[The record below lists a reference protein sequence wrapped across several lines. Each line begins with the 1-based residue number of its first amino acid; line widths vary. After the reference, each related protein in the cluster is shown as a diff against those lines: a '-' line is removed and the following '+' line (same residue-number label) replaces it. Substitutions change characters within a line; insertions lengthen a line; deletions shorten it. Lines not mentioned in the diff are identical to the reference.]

1 MSKLD
6 FGKSS
11 YAARPTCRAYGASVL
26 SLSCP
31 LLFTPLRVFWEL
43 AWFAIGRHDIA
54 MLSLVAYL
62 FRSAVVVILFVQIAR
77 AEVALPQDA
86 HVLFYGNALVERL
99 LEHGELEARV
109 QIATR
114 GKNVHFRS
122 LAWTGDEVANRLRAE
137 GYAAHMK
144 DLLAA
149 WPANVVVLGYGGN
162 ESFAGGA
169 GLPAFRSALSGY
181 LDQLSRLHPG
191 AAFVILSPIA
201 TEGDATRTA
210 VVKLYADALADA
222 AKQRGALFVDLFAAS
237 ASAYAKSKTPLTTN
251 GIHLNDAGNHE
262 MAVVIASA
270 LAGKAAEQANAA
282 HVKEVAAAASQLAYY
297 TAEVV
302 RPKNGILYYG
312 QRKRAN
318 ERAAELPLYLERISK
333 ADAIVH
339 EVAAS
344 EGARF
349 ADFPFIALA
358 PLPPVTK
365 GGSNSGVGT
374 VKSPAEMQAE
384 LKVAPGYSLNL
395 FASEEQF
402 PELRAPVQIAFDARG
417 RLWVVTMPSFP
428 HTVPGQPQED
438 KIIVLEDTDH
448 DGTADKCTTFAGGF
462 DALDGIAFTEDGAL
476 IGEQSRHWLMRDT
489 DGDGRADTK
498 TEALRGLD
506 VTDSHHGGMVAT
518 DPTGGVWFSD
528 GVFHRS
534 QFETPFGVH
543 RGFDSST
550 YRQDMRTGRIE
561 TEWQSLTPNPWRV
574 TFDRTGNV
582 FQMYGGGDVLD
593 GLQLTWTPLGIYQ
606 PYAFGKLLDYG
617 KGSGATSI
625 SSPNFPDEYQQGIAN
640 GVLLGPYVVA
650 LTKCDFSQGA
660 VRGSDRLDLLSSANP
675 AFRPVDMNF
684 GFDGALYV
692 SDFSSAIIGHAQN
705 PMRDA
710 RWNHTKGRIW
720 RVVYDGK
727 PVVKDWPAIEGRP
740 APELCALLTHSQDI
754 VRHHAR
760 IELRKLGKPAL
771 TAVDAW
777 IAGKMSDDQAVLEAL
792 FVCEGRGETR
802 PALLG
807 ALLKS
812 QSPMHRA
819 AAVHLVRLQAARLPD
834 FVALLESVA
843 ADPHPRVRMEVV
855 DAVAHLR
862 PAFPVVEKLVHAF
875 HGEQNGSVKQ
885 MLADL
890 SFGTAAR
897 LGSSVPVL
905 EVPKDALLAKWN
917 SLGEGVYQTFIR
929 SDAAQPA
936 VLALRY
942 SFLDVSL
949 NGVQV
954 LSFDSQWSSD
964 QQARL
969 ELQPGLNTLEITYRK
984 LRNAPPAVHLFSPIG
999 EKLSGAQLPSDD
1011 TQLAA
1016 FTAEYEKANAKLGKA
1031 LRVQAVLNQMIFA
1044 PRELRVK
1051 PGAKVRL
1058 IFDNPDLM
1066 MHNFVLLARGAEEEV
1081 GALADKLAA
1090 DPNGMAKNY
1099 VPLSPKVLF
1108 ATPLVAPNTKAELTF
1123 DAPKEPGEY
1132 PYICT
1137 FPGHWRVMKG
1147 VLIIDAPSHLDP
1159 RTNAAL
1165 DGFEARIPKLR
1176 IAVAKTEDK
1185 ASNPGGGSDASA
1197 LFNGTTRNGS
1207 AQAATLD
1214 DGKTFRGYGKG
1225 DMLTVMLDTA
1235 KAHGGYDLSEIRTF
1249 AGHGDGRASQ
1259 AFKLLAA
1266 TAHEPTKFNLVETV
1280 KLPTQSGATEVS
1292 IAASSKLRGIVALR
1306 FEFSDGPLGYNLYR
1320 EIAIQGTPS
1329 AGH

>member
-1 MSKLD
+1 MKL
-6 FGKSS
+6 
-11 YAARPTCRAYGASVL
+11 
-26 SLSCP
+26 
-31 LLFTPLRVFWEL
+31 
-43 AWFAIGRHDIA
+43 A
-54 MLSLVAYL
+54 MLSLLAHL
-62 FRSAVVVILFVQIAR
+62 FRPVAAVLLMAQIAR
-77 AEVALPQDA
+77 AGVAFPQDA
-86 HVLFYGNALVERL
+86 HVLFYGNAMVERL
-99 LEHGELEARV
+99 LEHGEMEARV

-144 DLLAA
+144 DLLAE

-162 ESFAGGA
+162 ESFAGPA

-181 LDQLSRLHPG
+181 LDQLARLHPG
-191 AAFVILSPIA
+191 AKFVILSPIA
-201 TEGDATRTA
+201 TEGDAAHSAT
-210 VVKLYADALADA
+210 VKLYSDALADA
-222 AKQRGALFVDLFAAS
+222 AKKRGALFVDLFTAS
-237 ASAYAKSKTPLTTN
+237 EAAYAKSKTPLTTN
-251 GIHLNDAGNHE
+251 GIHLNDDGNRA
-262 MAVVIASA
+262 MAKVIATA
-270 LAGKAAEQANAA
+270 MAGQAAEQANAA
-282 HVKEVAAAASQLAYY
+282 HMKEVAAAASQLAYY
-297 TAEVV
+297 TAEIV

-312 QRKRAN
+312 QRKRPN
-318 ERAAELPLYLERISK
+318 ERAAELPLYLQRISK
-333 ADAIVH
+333 ADALVH

-344 EGARF
+344 ESVKF
-349 ADFPFIALA
+349 ADLPFIALA
-358 PLPPVTK
+358 PLPPVTT

-374 VKSPAEMQAE
+374 VKPPAEMQAD

-438 KIIVLEDTDH
+438 KIIILEDTDR
-448 DGTADKCTTFAGGF
+448 DGKADKCTTFAGGF
-462 DALDGIAFTEDGAL
+462 DALDGIAFTENGAL

-550 YRQDMRTGRIE
+550 YRQDLRTGRIE
-561 TEWQSLTPNPWRV
+561 TEWQSITPNPWRV
-574 TFDRTGNV
+574 TFDRTGNA
-582 FQMYGGGDVLD
+582 FQMYGDGIVID
-593 GLQLTWTPLGIYQ
+593 GLPLTWTPLGVYHPFRHGEGIS
-606 PYAFGKLLDYG
+606 YG
-617 KGSGATSI
+617 KGSAAASI
-625 SSPNFPDEYQQGIAN
+625 SSPNFPDEYQQGMASAA
-640 GVLLGPYVVA
+640 LLGPYAVS
-650 LTKCDFSQGA
+650 LTKLDFANGQA
-660 VRGSDRLDLLSSANP
+660 KGSGRLDVLTSQNP
-675 AFRPVDMNF
+675 AFRPVDVNF

-710 RWNHTKGRIW
+710 RWNHTKGRVW
-720 RVVYDGK
+720 RVVYDAK
-727 PVVKDWPAIEGRP
+727 PVVKEWPVIEGRS
-740 APELCALLTHSQDI
+740 AQELCALLTHSQDI

-771 TAVDAW
+771 TAVNAW
-777 IAGKMSDDQAVLEAL
+777 IAGKMNDDQAILESL
-792 FVCEGRGETR
+792 FVCEGLGETR
-802 PALLG
+802 PALLS

-834 FVALLESVA
+834 FVTLLESVA

-855 DAVAHLR
+855 DAIAHLR
-862 PAFPVVEKLVHAF
+862 PAFPAVEKLVHAF
-875 HGEQNGSVKQ
+875 HGEQNASVKQ

-890 SFGTAAR
+890 SSGTAPR
-897 LGSSVPVL
+897 LASSVPVL
-905 EVPKDALLAKWN
+905 EIPKDALLAKWN
-917 SLGEGVYQTFIR
+917 NLGEGVYQTFIH

-942 SFLDVSL
+942 SYLDVSL

-954 LSFDSQWSSD
+954 LSFDSQWTSE

-984 LRNAPPAVHLFSPIG
+984 LRAAPPAVYLFSPIG
-999 EKLSGAQLPSDD
+999 EKLPDARLASDD

-1016 FTAEYEKANAKLGKA
+1016 FSAEWEKTNATLGKA
-1031 LRVQAVLNQMIFA
+1031 LRVQAVPNQMIFA
-1044 PRELRVK
+1044 PRELRAK

-1066 MHNFVLLARGAEEEV
+1066 MHNLVLLARGAEEEV

-1090 DPNGMAKNY
+1090 DPKGMAQNY
-1099 VPLSPKVLF
+1099 VPVSPKVLF

-1132 PYICT
+1132 PYLCT

-1147 VLIIDAPSHLDP
+1147 VLIIEAPSLVDP

-1165 DGFEARIPKLR
+1165 DGFEARIPKSR
-1176 IAVAKTEDK
+1176 IAIAKTEDK
-1185 ASNPGGGSDASA
+1185 ASNPGGGADASA

-1214 DGKTFRGYGKG
+1214 DGKTFRGYGQG
-1225 DMLTVMLDTA
+1225 DTLTVTLDTA

-1259 AFKLLAA
+1259 AFRLLAA
-1266 TAHEPTKFNLVETV
+1266 TAHEPTKFKLVETV
-1280 KLPTQSGATEVS
+1280 KLPTKSGATEVS
-1292 IAASSKLRGIVALR
+1292 IASSTKLRGVVALR
-1306 FEFSDGPLGYNLYR
+1306 FEFADGPLGYNLYR
-1320 EIAIQGTPS
+1320 EIAIQGTAS

>member
-1 MSKLD
+1 MSPL
-6 FGKSS
+6 F
-11 YAARPTCRAYGASVL
+11 ARSFFPATAIVL
-26 SLSCP
+26 SAQ
-31 LLFTPLRVFWEL
+31 V
-43 AWFAIGRHDIA
+43 
-54 MLSLVAYL
+54 
-62 FRSAVVVILFVQIAR
+62 AR
-77 AEVALPQDA
+77 AQIEFQQDA

-99 LEHGELEARV
+99 LEHGDLEARV

-144 DLLAA
+144 ELLAE

-162 ESFAGGA
+162 ESFAGPA
-169 GLPAFRSALSGY
+169 GLPAFRSALAGY
-181 LDQLSRLHPG
+181 LDQLARLHPG
-191 AAFVILSPIA
+191 AKFVILSPIA
-201 TEGDATRTA
+201 TEGDAARSA

-222 AKQRGALFVDLFAAS
+222 AKQRGAVFVDLFTAS
-237 ASAYAKSKTPLTTN
+237 EAAYAKSKEPLTTN
-251 GIHLNDAGNHE
+251 GIHLNDTGNRE
-262 MAVVIASA
+262 MALVIAKA
-270 LAGKAAEQANAA
+270 LVGKAAETANAA

-297 TAEVV
+297 TAEIV

-312 QRKRAN
+312 QRKRPN
-318 ERAAELPLYLERISK
+318 ERAAELPLYLERIKK
-333 ADAIVH
+333 ADAVVQK
-339 EVAAS
+339 VASS
-344 EGARF
+344 ESVKF
-349 ADFPFIALA
+349 ADQPFIALA

-374 VKSPAEMQAE
+374 VKSAAEMQAE

-438 KIIVLEDTDH
+438 KIIVLEDTDR
-448 DGTADKCTTFAGGF
+448 DGKADKCTTFAGGF
-462 DALDGIAFTEDGAL
+462 DALDGIAFTENGAL

-550 YRQDMRTGRIE
+550 YRLNPRTGRIE
-561 TEWQSLTPNPWRV
+561 TEWQSITPNPWRV
-574 TFDRTGNV
+574 TFDRTGNA
-582 FQMYGGGDVLD
+582 FQMYGDGLVLD
-593 GLQLTWTPLGIYQ
+593 GLALTWTPLGVYH
-606 PYAFGKLLDYG
+606 PFSHTKVVGYG
-617 KGSGATSI
+617 KGSAAASI
-625 SSPNFPDEYQQGIAN
+625 SSPNFPDEYQLGMASAA
-640 GVLLGPYVVA
+640 LLGPYAVS
-650 LTKCDFSQGA
+650 LTKFDFANGLA
-660 VRGSDRLDLLSSANP
+660 KGSGRLDVVTSQNP
-675 AFRPVDMNF
+675 AFRPVDVNF

-720 RVVYDGK
+720 RVVYDAK
-727 PVVKDWPAIEGRP
+727 PVVKNWPVIEGR
-740 APELCALLTHSQDI
+740 AAAELCALLTHPQDI

-771 TAVDAW
+771 AAVDSW
-777 IAGKMSDDQAVLEAL
+777 VAGKKEDDQAVLEAL
-792 FVCEGRGETR
+792 FVAEGLGETR

-834 FVALLESVA
+834 FATLLQSVT
-843 ADPHPRVRMEVV
+843 ADPHPRVRMQVV
-855 DAVAHLR
+855 DAIAHLR
-862 PAFPVVEKLVHAF
+862 PAFPAVESLVHAM
-875 HGEQNGSVKQ
+875 HGEQNGSVKT

-890 SFGTAAR
+890 GAGTAPR
-897 LGSSVPVL
+897 LASSVPVL
-905 EVPKDALLAKWN
+905 EIPKDALLAKWN
-917 SLGEGVYQTFIR
+917 DLGDGVYQTFIR

-936 VLALRY
+936 VLAVKY

-954 LSFDSQWSSD
+954 LSFDSQWSSE

-969 ELQPGLNTLEITYRK
+969 ELQPGLNTLEIKFRR
-984 LRNAPPAVHLFSPIG
+984 LRGNPPAVHLFSPVG
-999 EKLSGAQLPSDD
+999 EKLPGAQLPSDD
-1011 TQLAA
+1011 AQLAA
-1016 FTAEYEKANAKLGKA
+1016 FTAELEKLNATLGKA
-1031 LRVQAVLNQMIFA
+1031 LRVQAVPNQMIFA

-1051 PGAKVRL
+1051 AGAKVRL

-1066 MHNFVLLARGAEEEV
+1066 LHNFVLVARGAEEEI

-1090 DPNGMAKNY
+1090 DPNGMAKQY
-1099 VPLSPKVLF
+1099 VPTSPKILF
-1108 ATPLVAPNTKAELTF
+1108 STPLVEPNKKAELTF

-1132 PYICT
+1132 PYLCT
-1137 FPGHWRVMKG
+1137 FPSHWRVMQG
-1147 VLIIDAPSHLDP
+1147 VLIVEGASQVET
-1159 RTNAAL
+1159 RKYAAA
-1165 DGFEARIPKLR
+1165 DGFESSIPKTR
-1176 IAVAKTEDK
+1176 IAIAKTEDH
-1185 ASNPGGGSDASA
+1185 AGNTGGGKDTSA
-1197 LFNGTTRNGS
+1197 LFNGTTRNGNGT
-1207 AQAATLD
+1207 AETRD
-1214 DGKTFRGYGKG
+1214 DGKTFRGYGTG
-1225 DMLTVMLDTA
+1225 DTLTITLNTA
-1235 KAHGGYDLSEIRTF
+1235 RAHGGFDIAEIRTF
-1249 AGHGDGRASQ
+1249 AGHSDARASQ
-1259 AFKLLAA
+1259 AFTVLAA
-1266 TAHEPTKFNLVETV
+1266 SAHEPTKFKKVETV
-1280 KLPTQSGATEVS
+1280 KLVTTGGATEVR
-1292 IAASSKLRGIVALR
+1292 IPASENLRSIVALR
-1306 FEFSDGPLGYNLYR
+1306 FEFNDGPLGYNLYR
-1320 EIAIQGTPS
+1320 EIAITGS
-1329 AGH
+1329 ERKGH

>member
-1 MSKLD
+1 
-6 FGKSS
+6 
-11 YAARPTCRAYGASVL
+11 
-26 SLSCP
+26 
-31 LLFTPLRVFWEL
+31 
-43 AWFAIGRHDIA
+43 
-54 MLSLVAYL
+54 MLSLFAHFFRPVA
-62 FRSAVVVILFVQIAR
+62 AVLLIAQIAR
-77 AEVALPQDA
+77 AEVAFPQDA
-86 HVLFYGNALVERL
+86 HVLFYGNAMVERL
-99 LEHGELEARV
+99 LEHGEMEARV

-114 GKNVHFRS
+114 GKNLHFRS
-122 LAWTGDEVANRLRAE
+122 LAWTGDEVSNRLRAE

-144 DLLAA
+144 DLLAE

-162 ESFAGGA
+162 ESFAGAA
-169 GLPAFRSALSGY
+169 GLAAFRSALSGY
-181 LDQLSRLHPG
+181 LDQLARLHPG
-191 AAFVILSPIA
+191 AQFVILSPIV
-201 TEGDATRTA
+201 TESDAARSA

-222 AKQRGALFVDLFAAS
+222 AKRRGAMFVDLFTAS
-237 ASAYAKSKTPLTTN
+237 EAAYAKSKTPLTTN
-251 GIHLNDAGNHE
+251 GIHLNDEGNRA
-262 MAVVIASA
+262 MATVIATA

-297 TAEVV
+297 TAEIV

-318 ERAAELPLYLERISK
+318 ERAAELPLYLQRISK
-333 ADAIVH
+333 ADALVH

-344 EGARF
+344 ESVKF
-349 ADFPFIALA
+349 ADLPFVALA
-358 PLPPVTK
+358 PLPPVTT

-374 VKSPAEMQAE
+374 VKPPAEMQAD
-384 LKVAPGYSLNL
+384 LKVAPGYTLNL

-438 KIIVLEDTDH
+438 KIIILEDTDR
-448 DGTADKCTTFAGGF
+448 DGKADKCTTFAGGF
-462 DALDGIAFTEDGAL
+462 DALDGIAFTENGAL

-534 QFETPFGVH
+534 QFETSFGVH

-550 YRQDMRTGRIE
+550 YRQNMLTGRIE
-561 TEWQSLTPNPWRV
+561 TEWQSITPNPWRV
-574 TFDRTGNV
+574 TFDRTGNT
-582 FQMYGGGDVLD
+582 FQMYGDGSVID
-593 GLQLTWTPLGIYQ
+593 GLALTWTPLGVYH
-606 PYAFGKLLDYG
+606 PFRHGEGVGYG
-617 KGSGATSI
+617 KGSAAASI
-625 SSPNFPDEYQQGIAN
+625 SSPNFPDEYQQGMASAA
-640 GVLLGPYVVA
+640 LLGPYAVS
-650 LTKCDFSQGA
+650 LTKFDFANGQA
-660 VRGSDRLDLLSSANP
+660 KGSGRLDVVTSQNP
-675 AFRPVDMNF
+675 AFRPVDVNF

-720 RVVYDGK
+720 RVVYDAK
-727 PVVKDWPAIEGRP
+727 PIVKEWPLIEGRS
-740 APELCALLTHSQDI
+740 AQELCALLTHPQDI
-754 VRHHAR
+754 VRHHVR

-771 TAVDAW
+771 AAVDTW
-777 IAGKMSDDQAVLEAL
+777 VAGKAGDDQAMLESL
-792 FVCEGRGETR
+792 FVCEGLGETR
-802 PALLG
+802 PALLS

-819 AAVHLVRLQAARLPD
+819 AAVHLVRLQAARLSD

-843 ADPHPRVRMEVV
+843 TDAHPRVRMEVV
-855 DAVAHLR
+855 DAIAHSR
-862 PAFPVVEKLVHAF
+862 PAFPAVEKLVHSF
-875 HGEQNGSVKQ
+875 HGEQNASVKQ

-890 SFGTAAR
+890 SAGTAPR
-897 LGSSVPVL
+897 LASSVPVL
-905 EVPKDALLAKWN
+905 EIPKDALLAKWN
-917 SLGEGVYQTFIR
+917 NLGEGVCQTFIQ

-942 SFLDVSL
+942 SYLDVSL

-954 LSFDSQWSSD
+954 LSFDSQWTSE

-984 LRNAPPAVHLFSPIG
+984 LRAAPPAVYLFSPIG
-999 EKLSGAQLPSDD
+999 EKLSGARLASDD
-1011 TQLAA
+1011 AQLAA
-1016 FTAEYEKANAKLGKA
+1016 FSAEWEKTNATLGKA
-1031 LRVQAVLNQMIFA
+1031 LRVQAVPNQMIFA
-1044 PRELRVK
+1044 PRELRAK

-1090 DPNGMAKNY
+1090 DPKGMAQNY
-1099 VPLSPKVLF
+1099 VPVSPKVLF

-1132 PYICT
+1132 PYLCT

-1147 VLIIDAPSHLDP
+1147 VLIIEAPSQVDP

-1165 DGFEARIPKLR
+1165 DGFEARIPKSR
-1176 IAVAKTEDK
+1176 IAIAKTEDR
-1185 ASNPGGGSDASA
+1185 ASNPGGGADASA

-1225 DMLTVMLDTA
+1225 DTLTVTLDTA

-1259 AFKLLAA
+1259 TFKLLAA

-1280 KLPTQSGATEVS
+1280 KLPTKSGATEVS
-1292 IAASSKLRGIVALR
+1292 IASSAKLRGIVALR
-1306 FEFSDGPLGYNLYR
+1306 FEFADGPLGYNLYR
-1320 EIAIQGTPS
+1320 EIAIQGTAS

>member
-1 MSKLD
+1 
-6 FGKSS
+6 
-11 YAARPTCRAYGASVL
+11 
-26 SLSCP
+26 
-31 LLFTPLRVFWEL
+31 
-43 AWFAIGRHDIA
+43 
-54 MLSLVAYL
+54 MLSSSERVSFL
-62 FRSAVVVILFVQIAR
+62 FHQAVVGVLAVSAVR
-77 AEVALPQDA
+77 AEIAFQPDDT
-86 HVLFYGNALVERL
+86 VLFYGNAMVERL
-99 LEHGELEARV
+99 LEHGETEARV
-109 QIATR
+109 QLATR

-122 LAWTGDEVANRLRAE
+122 LAWTGDEVSNRLRAE

-144 DLLAA
+144 DLLAE

-162 ESFAGGA
+162 ESFAGAA

-181 LDQLSRLHPG
+181 LDQLARLHKG
-191 AAFVILSPIA
+191 AKFVILSPIA
-201 TEGDATRTA
+201 TEGDSARSA

-237 ASAYAKSKTPLTTN
+237 EAAYAKSKSPLTTN
-251 GIHLNDAGNHE
+251 GIHLNDAGNRE
-262 MAVVIASA
+262 MAIVIATA
-270 LAGKAAEQANAA
+270 LAGDAAAKTDAA
-282 HVKEVAAAASQLAYY
+282 RVKEVAAAASQLAYY

-312 QRKRAN
+312 QRKRPH

-333 ADAIVH
+333 ADALVH
-339 EVAAS
+339 QVAAS
-344 EGARF
+344 ESVKF
-349 ADFPFIALA
+349 ADLPFIALA

-374 VKSPAEMQAE
+374 VKSPTEMQAE

-438 KIIVLEDTDH
+438 KIIILEDTDR
-448 DGTADKCTTFAGGF
+448 DGKADKCATFAGGF
-462 DALDGIAFTEDGAL
+462 DALDGIAFTENGAL
-476 IGEQSRHWLMRDT
+476 ISEQSRHWLMRDT

-550 YRQDMRTGRIE
+550 YRQNMRTGRIE

-593 GLQLTWTPLGIYQ
+593 GLQLTWTPLGVYQ
-606 PYAFGKLLDYG
+606 AYAHGKLLDYG
-617 KGSGATSI
+617 KGSGAASI

-640 GVLLGPYVVA
+640 GVLLGPYVVS

-660 VRGSDRLDLLSSANP
+660 ARGSDRLDLVSSQNP

-720 RVVYDGK
+720 RVTYDAK
-727 PVVKDWPAIEGRP
+727 PAVKDWPAIEGRS
-740 APELCALLTHSQDI
+740 ASELCALLTHPQDI
-754 VRHHAR
+754 VRHHVR

-771 TAVDAW
+771 AAVDAW
-777 IAGKMSDDQAVLEAL
+777 AAGKMDDDQSVLESL
-792 FVCEGRGETR
+792 FVCEGLGETR
-802 PALLG
+802 PALLA

-812 QSPMHRA
+812 KSPMHRA

-834 FVALLESVA
+834 FAVLLESVA
-843 ADPHPRVRMEVV
+843 ADPHPRVRMEIV
-855 DAVAHLR
+855 DAIAHLR
-862 PAFPVVEKLVHAF
+862 PAFPAVDKLVHAF
-875 HGEQNGSVKQ
+875 HGEQNASVKQ

-890 SFGTAAR
+890 SAGTVPR
-897 LGSSVPVL
+897 LANSVPVL
-905 EVPKDALLAKWN
+905 EIPKDALLAKWSN
-917 SLGEGVYQTFIR
+917 LGEGVYQTFIH

-936 VLALRY
+936 VLALRH

-954 LSFDSQWSSD
+954 LSFDSQWTSE

-984 LRNAPPAVHLFSPIG
+984 LRAGPPAVYLFSPIG
-999 EKLSGAQLPSDD
+999 EKLTGARPASDD
-1011 TQLAA
+1011 AQLAA
-1016 FTAEYEKANAKLGKA
+1016 FSAEWEKINATLGKA
-1031 LRVQAVLNQMIFA
+1031 LRVQAVPNQMIFA
-1044 PRELRVK
+1044 PRELRAK
-1051 PGAKVRL
+1051 AGAKVRL

-1090 DPNGMAKNY
+1090 DPNGMAQNY
-1099 VPLSPKVLF
+1099 IPVSPKVLF

-1132 PYICT
+1132 PYLCT

-1147 VLIIDAPSHLDP
+1147 VLIIEAPSQVDP

-1165 DGFEARIPKLR
+1165 DGFEARIPKFR
-1176 IAVAKTEDK
+1176 IAIAKTEDK

-1225 DMLTVMLDTA
+1225 DTLTVTLDTT
-1235 KAHGGYDLSEIRTF
+1235 KGHGGYDLSEIRTF
-1249 AGHGDGRASQ
+1249 AGHSDARASQ
-1259 AFKLLAA
+1259 AFKLFAA
-1266 TAHEPTKFNLVETV
+1266 TAHEPSKFNLVETV
-1280 KLPTQSGATEVS
+1280 KLPAKSGSTEVS
-1292 IAASSKLRGIVALR
+1292 IASSSKMRGVVALR
-1306 FEFSDGPLGYNLYR
+1306 FEFADGPVGYNLYR
-1320 EIAIQGTPS
+1320 EIAIQGTPG

>member
-1 MSKLD
+1 M
-6 FGKSS
+6 
-11 YAARPTCRAYGASVL
+11 
-26 SLSCP
+26 
-31 LLFTPLRVFWEL
+31 
-43 AWFAIGRHDIA
+43 
-54 MLSLVAYL
+54 
-62 FRSAVVVILFVQIAR
+62 
-77 AEVALPQDA
+77 
-86 HVLFYGNALVERL
+86 VERL
-99 LEHGELEARV
+99 LEHGEMEARV
-109 QIATR
+109 QLATP

-144 DLLAA
+144 ELLSA
-149 WPANVVVLGYGGN
+149 WPAKVVVLGYGSN
-162 ESFAGGA
+162 ESFAGAA
-169 GLPAFRSALSGY
+169 GLPAFRSALDGY
-181 LDQLSRLHPG
+181 LDQLARLHPE
-191 AAFVILSPIA
+191 AKFVILSPIA
-201 TEGDATRTA
+201 TEGDSARSA
-210 VVKLYADALADA
+210 VVKLYADALEAA
-222 AKQRGALFVDLFAAS
+222 AKKRGAIFVDLFTAS
-237 ASAYAKSKTPLTTN
+237 QSDYAKSAVPLTTD
-251 GIHLNDAGNHE
+251 GIHLNDAGNRA
-262 MAVVIASA
+262 MAPIIASA
-270 LAGKAAEQANAA
+270 LAGEAAAKADAA
-282 HVKEVAAAASQLAYY
+282 RVKEVAAAASQLAYY

-312 QRKRAN
+312 QRKRPN
-318 ERAAELPLYLERISK
+318 ERAADLPLYLQRISK
-333 ADAIVH
+333 ADALVH

-344 EGARF
+344 ESVKF
-349 ADFPFIALA
+349 AELPFIALA
-358 PLPPVTK
+358 PLPQVTK

-374 VKSPAEMQAE
+374 VKPPAEMQAD

-402 PELRAPVQIAFDARG
+402 PELRAPVQISFDARG

-438 KIIVLEDTDH
+438 KIIILEDTDR
-448 DGTADKCTTFAGGF
+448 DGKADQCTTFAGGF
-462 DALDGIAFTEDGAL
+462 DALDGIAFTENGAL

-550 YRQDMRTGRIE
+550 YRQNMRTGRIE

-593 GLQLTWTPLGIYQ
+593 GLPLTWTPLGIYQ
-606 PYAFGKLLDYG
+606 PYAYGKLLDYG
-617 KGSGATSI
+617 KGSGAASI
-625 SSPNFPDEYQQGIAN
+625 SSPNFPDEYQQGIAS
-640 GVLLGPYVVA
+640 GVLLGPYVVS

-660 VRGSDRLDLLSSANP
+660 VRGSDRLDLLSSQNP
-675 AFRPVDMNF
+675 AFRPVDVNF

-720 RVVYDGK
+720 RVVYDAK
-727 PVVKDWPAIEGRP
+727 PVVKDWPVIEGRG
-740 APELCALLTHSQDI
+740 AQELCALLSHPQDI

-760 IELRKLGKPAL
+760 VELRKLGKPAFA
-771 TAVDAW
+771 AVDVW
-777 IAGKMSDDQAVLEAL
+777 VAGKMTDDQAMLESL
-792 FVCEGRGETR
+792 FVCEGLGETR
-802 PALLG
+802 PALLA

-812 QSPMHRA
+812 QSPLHRA

-834 FVALLESVA
+834 FVTLLESVA
-843 ADPHPRVRMEVV
+843 TDAHPRVRMEIV
-855 DAVAHLR
+855 DAIAHLR
-862 PAFPVVEKLVHAF
+862 PAFPAVEKLVHSF
-875 HGEQNGSVKQ
+875 HAEQNVSVKQ

-890 SFGTAAR
+890 SAGTAPR
-897 LGSSVPVL
+897 LASSVPVL
-905 EVPKDALLAKWN
+905 EIPKDALLGKWN
-917 SLGEGVYQTFIR
+917 NLGEGVYQTFIR

-942 SFLDVSL
+942 SYLDVSL

-954 LSFDSQWSSD
+954 LSFDSQWTSE

-969 ELQPGLNTLEITYRK
+969 ELQPGLNTLEIAYRK
-984 LRNAPPAVHLFSPIG
+984 LRAAPPAVYLFSPIG
-999 EKLSGAQLPSDD
+999 EKLSGARLASDD
-1011 TQLAA
+1011 AQLAA
-1016 FTAEYEKANAKLGKA
+1016 FSAEWEKTTAALGKA
-1031 LRVQAVLNQMIFA
+1031 LRVQAVPNQMIFA
-1044 PRELRVK
+1044 PRELRAK

-1090 DPNGMAKNY
+1090 DPKGMAQNY
-1099 VPLSPKVLF
+1099 VPVSPKVLF
-1108 ATPLVAPNTKAELTF
+1108 ATPLVAPNTRAELTF

-1132 PYICT
+1132 PYLCT

-1147 VLIIDAPSHLDP
+1147 VLIIEAPSQVDP

-1165 DGFEARIPKLR
+1165 DGFEARIPKSR
-1176 IAVAKTEDK
+1176 IAIAKTEDK

-1225 DMLTVMLDTA
+1225 DSLTVTLDTA

-1249 AGHGDGRASQ
+1249 AGHIDGRASQ
-1259 AFKLLAA
+1259 AFTVFAA
-1266 TAHEPTKFNLVETV
+1266 TAHEPAKFNPVETV
-1280 KLPTQSGATEVS
+1280 KLPTKSGATEVS
-1292 IAASSKLRGIVALR
+1292 IAASAKLRGVVALR
-1306 FEFSDGPLGYNLYR
+1306 FEFADGPLGYNLYR
-1320 EIAIQGTPS
+1320 EIAIQGTAS